1 MRNLAFLLFNHLLSL
16 GCEKSCPHF
25 LGVGTYE
32 MWGMILQG
40 WIEALATF
48 YTQVGF

>member
-1 MRNLAFLLFNHLLSL
+1 MKNLVVFLTKLFKHLFSL

-32 MWGMILQG
+32 MWGMILQ
-40 WIEALATF
+40 ALATF
-48 YTQVGF
+48 NTLVGF